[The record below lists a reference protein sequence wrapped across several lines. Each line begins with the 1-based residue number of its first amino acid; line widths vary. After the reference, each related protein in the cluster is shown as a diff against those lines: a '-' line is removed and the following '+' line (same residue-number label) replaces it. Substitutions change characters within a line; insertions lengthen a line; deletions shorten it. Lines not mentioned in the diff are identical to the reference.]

1 MADITA
7 SAITLGTDSTGS
19 ATTLVVTKSFTVGN
33 VADVWLT
40 FPSARTISSIVSSP
54 AETWVSLGEVTD
66 TTNGQKCARYAAT
79 ITGGG
84 STTITV
90 TLDSAASFRAIAT
103 VEVSN
108 TSGYDSAAA
117 AQNSAFQNNPGG
129 ATDAV
134 TSGATP
140 TLTSQPALISGW
152 SMNTSGNG
160 SPPAPAVGTGFTD
173 GGTTETAFAGVAL
186 VRFEYKR
193 VTSTTG
199 QAATFTGQAGTRAY
213 CTHVAAFLETG
224 GGGGG
229 SRPVK
234 MAGVWGGYAGVG
246 GGFAGD

>member
-1 MADITA
+1 MADITV
-7 SAITLGTDSTGS
+7 SAITSGTDTTSSGN
-19 ATTLVVTKSFTVGN
+19 TLVVTKSFTVGN
-33 VADVWLT
+33 AADVFLT
-40 FPSARTISSIVSSP
+40 FPSTRTVSSIVSSP
-54 AETWVSLGEVTD
+54 AETWTSLGVVTD
-66 TTNGQKCARYAAT
+66 TSNGQKVARYAAT

-90 TLDSAASFRAIAT
+90 TLDAASSFRFIGV

-117 AQNSAFQNNPGG
+117 AQNGAFQNAPGTG
-129 ATDAV
+129 TDAIS
-134 TSGATP
+134 SGATP

-152 SMNTSGNG
+152 SMNTAGSGD
-160 SPPAPAVGTGFTD
+160 PTPGTGFTD
-173 GGTTETAFAGVAL
+173 GGSCETVFSGTAL

-199 QAATFTGQAGTRAY
+199 QAATFTGAFGSQHVTM
-213 CTHVAAFLETG
+213 VAAFLESG